1 MITKRIKLKSQMKCF
16 ILYVRNT
23 KYLILENNNKKIYL
37 LIPEFL
43 KISKELDEILLSATS
58 ISENFEVAFK
68 NFSKKLDYYY
78 NSFETVKKKKLILKG
93 LGFRVSIVN
102 GGLGLEFKIGFSHL
116 IQVNIPTSIKVRIIK
131 STIIL
136 EGIDKI
142 SLGNFANK
150 ILSLKKP
157 DCYKGKGFW
166 YKYQKENLKI
176 IKKK

>member
-68 NFSKKLDYYY
+68 NFSNKLDYYY
-78 NSFETVKKKKLILKG
+78 NSFETVL
-93 LGFRVSIVN
+93 
-102 GGLGLEFKIGFSHL
+102 
-116 IQVNIPTSIKVRIIK
+116 
-131 STIIL
+131 
-136 EGIDKI
+136 
-142 SLGNFANK
+142 
-150 ILSLKKP
+150 
-157 DCYKGKGFW
+157 
-166 YKYQKENLKI
+166 
-176 IKKK
+176 